1 MNELDSLIGHHRDDH
16 VEKEAMGLLFFSR
29 ESSLVFIYLIPQRME
44 CHKNTRN
51 NTNTI
56 QIQNQDQGK

>member
-1 MNELDSLIGHHRDDH
+1 MNELDSSIRRHRDDH
-16 VEKEAMGLLFFSR
+16 VEKEEMGLLFFQ
-29 ESSLVFIYLIPQRME
+29 ESWLVFISLIPQRME

-56 QIQNQDQGK
+56 QTQNQDQGK